1 MLHRSSI
8 LGLHLERTNAAAE
21 ADVAEDSTNSIQGIQ
36 LDELRAAV
44 EELNHWCAALAEC
57 GGVAKLR
64 GKLARL
70 DGSLNEFQTNGNV
83 TPFKDDVR
91 SADEWVRRL
100 HAVDPLTNLL
110 QRLSR
115 LKEQVAGE

>member
-8 LGLHLERTNAAAE
+8 LGLHRERTNAAAE
-21 ADVAEDSTNSIQGIQ
+21 ADVVEDSTNSIQGIQ

-44 EELNHWCAALAEC
+44 DELNHWCAALPEC
-57 GGVAKLR
+57 DGVAKLR
-64 GKLARL
+64 GRL
-70 DGSLNEFQTNGNV
+70 GRLEGSLNEFQTNCWDV
-83 TPFKDDVR
+83 TAFKDDLR

-100 HAVDPLTNLL
+100 HAVDPPKLL

-115 LKEQVAGE
+115 LKEHVAGA